1 MSHAKSFT
9 FSTAIK
15 KQKNPIFMQWKK
27 NYMVDPKTMDLKVPV
42 QKFSKDSITS

>member
-1 MSHAKSFT
+1 MSHAKSLT

-42 QKFSKDSITS
+42 KNSAKTA